1 MGFMK
6 VILSRGVTINVGDF
20 QNTKA
25 EMLVEYALTP
35 GESIEEARATASRA
49 VREGLLAEIEPTLQ
63 TVSNWRAEHF
73 RSLLGQQ
80 EETWAPPLDDDDE
93 QWVIE
98 QSDDDSDDDDWGD
111 DDDELDDGFQT
122 HSDDEPDDD
131 EEESDGLTEK
141 VISDLE
147 HLRDSGKVSMLD
159 FEGVI
164 GELSKK
170 RETRWSSDWLKAN
183 PDKYSAAIE
192 SMAKRRFE

>member
-6 VILSRGVTINVGDF
+6 IILSRGVTINVGDF

-35 GESIEEARATASRA
+35 GESIEEARAIASRA

-73 RSLLGQQ
+73 RSLLGDDPTSAR
-80 EETWAPPLDDDDE
+80 ETDPMTDEGWKQYFADLDD
-93 QWVIE
+93 
-98 QSDDDSDDDDWGD
+98 D

-164 GELSKK
+164 SKLSKK

-192 SMAKRRFE
+192 FMAKRRFE

>member
-35 GESIEEARATASRA
+35 GESIEEAR
-49 VREGLLAEIEPTLQ
+49 EIEPTLQ

-80 EETWAPPLDDDDE
+80 EETWAPPLADDDE

-98 QSDDDSDDDDWGD
+98 QSDDDSDDDDWDD

-122 HSDDEPDDD
+122 HSDDEPDDE
-131 EEESDGLTEK
+131 EEESDGLTEQ

-192 SMAKRRFE
+192 FMAKRRFE

>member
-35 GESIEEARATASRA
+35 GESIEEARAIASRA

-80 EETWAPPLDDDDE
+80 EETWAPPLADDDD
-93 QWVIE
+93 QWVVE
-98 QSDDDSDDDDWGD
+98 QSDDDNDDGLDDEPDD

-122 HSDDEPDDD
+122 HSDDELD
-131 EEESDGLTEK
+131 ESDEIPEDVIEGLTIVRETA
-141 VISDLE
+141 
-147 HLRDSGKVSMLD
+147 RTNMLD
-159 FEGVI
+159 FDGVI
-164 GELSKK
+164 SELFD
-170 RETRWSSDWLKAN
+170 EGYHMAGDWLKDNRGRFVDAL
-183 PDKYSAAIE
+183 E
-192 SMAKRRFE
+192 VVGKRTLP